1 MTPDGL
7 PHIGALATHPSVF
20 IATGHNMLGLSLGP
34 SSGATAAGLIV
45 GKLSESDYEAFAP
58 NRFSHFWVG

>member
-1 MTPDGL
+1 MDYLTSGPS
-7 PHIGALATHPSVF
+7 PHIHPSF